1 MCPPYEPIRPSVD
14 NLGTGTT
21 DKCATLA
28 IRFLSCWLV
37 ASGNSF
43 SFALQSATHFDIQP
57 FFLGLKACSAINSL
71 NCTSLST
78 TLRFIK
84 LIDGVSTF
92 SIRNHFST
100 MTQPQIDPSQI

>member
-37 ASGNSF
+37 AS
-43 SFALQSATHFDIQP
+43 
-57 FFLGLKACSAINSL
+57 
-71 NCTSLST
+71 
-78 TLRFIK
+78 
-84 LIDGVSTF
+84 
-92 SIRNHFST
+92 
-100 MTQPQIDPSQI
+100 